1 VSRLV
6 LFIDDGGVMNDNE
19 RRGAQWRPLVGQ
31 FFAAHLGGTPEAWAA
46 ANYAV
51 MIRMLETATWTARM
65 QAVPDYAEFDR
76 LYLRDWL
83 QGMCEI
89 VGVPAPPE
97 EEGLALARQIN
108 AAIPPQIDSA
118 YPGAVDAIR
127 TLHARGHR
135 LHTASGESASDL
147 EGYLTGMGVRDCFG
161 TLYGTDVVSTLKMGT
176 QFYTRIFAHAG
187 VAPEQALVVDD
198 NPQAVAWA
206 AHVGAQAVL
215 VRPATEAGSWT
226 GPRINRLAELPDW
239 LARQD

>member
-1 VSRLV
+1 MSRLV

-31 FFAAHLGGTPEAWAA
+31 FFAVRLGGTPEAWAA
-46 ANYAV
+46 ANYTV
-51 MIRMLETATWTARM
+51 MMRMLETAAWQARM
-65 QAVPDYAEFDR
+65 EAVPDYAEFDR

-89 VGVPAPPE
+89 VGVAAPPE
-97 EEGLALARQIN
+97 EEGLTLARQIT

-135 LHTASGESASDL
+135 LHTASGEASSDL

-161 TLYGTDVVSTLKMGT
+161 TLYGTDVVSTFKMGT

-187 VAPEQALVVDD
+187 VAPQQALVADD

-206 AHVGAQAVL
+206 AQVGAQAVL
-215 VRPATEAGSWT
+215 VRATGEAGSWT
-226 GPRINRLAELPDW
+226 GPRLDRLAELPDW
-239 LARQD
+239 LAHQS

>member
-1 VSRLV
+1 MSRLV

-19 RRGAQWRPLVGQ
+19 RRSLQWQRLVGE
-31 FFAAHLGGTPEAWAA
+31 FFAPRLGGTPEAWAA

-51 MIRMLETATWTARM
+51 MMRMLETAAWQARM
-65 QAVPDYAEFDR
+65 EAVPDYAEVDR

-97 EEGLALARQIN
+97 EEGLALARQIT

-127 TLHARGHR
+127 ALHARGHR
-135 LHTASGESASDL
+135 LHTASGESSADL

-187 VAPEQALVVDD
+187 IAPEQALVADD
-198 NPQAVAWA
+198 SPLAVAWVA
-206 AHVGAQAVL
+206 QVGAQAVL
-215 VRPATEAGSWT
+215 VRAAGEAGSWT
-226 GPRINRLAELPDW
+226 GPRIDRLADLPDW
-239 LARQD
+239 LARQG